1 MRALSNDMTTLET
14 KKAEPIL
21 TNNPLTRIEILDN
34 LTTCRVMRQ
43 GTEGTRSKSQTRIG
57 IEETGIVR
65 PGLGKRTSIRTGGI
79 EQGSRFEIRM
89 IEEVTSLSTIRN
101 VSSSEKQLLTGS
113 NDDP

>member
-1 MRALSNDMTTLET
+1 MKALSNYMTTLET

-34 LTTCRVMRQ
+34 LTACRVVRL
-43 GTEGTRSKSQTRIG
+43 GTEGTRSKSHTRIR
-57 IEETGIVR
+57 IEDTGIVR
-65 PGLGKRTSIRTGGI
+65 PRLGKRTSIRTGGI

-89 IEEVTSLSTIRN
+89 IEELTSLSTIRN
-101 VSSSEKQLLTGS
+101 ISRSEKQLLTGS